1 MNNDQEPRIDAL
13 MARIELHFA
22 RQSEVVEATTARMQK
37 GLERVKEM
45 ERRNKEMGD
54 VLDKLERDV

>member
-1 MNNDQEPRIDAL
+1 